1 MKTFLL
7 TGNLH
12 FAAAPPVTKVADTEE
27 MLPFFYEYDKLVVGM
42 EQPISPFLYC
52 TWLGYCLLYAY
63 IRANNVPIKQ
73 IYTLASVNKNTIKE

>member
-52 TWLGYCLLYAY
+52 T
-63 IRANNVPIKQ
+63 
-73 IYTLASVNKNTIKE
+73 